1 MKNHIAPVEL
11 SKAYR
16 LLNHGPTVLVSS
28 RLNGVNNVM
37 AAAWS
42 CVLDFMP
49 PKLTVVIDSE
59 TKTREMIEKTQ
70 IFGIQI
76 PTVAQTQLTT
86 EVGTV
91 SLNDDSEKLQKAQ
104 VELFQFDDF
113 DLPFVAGCSGWMACK
128 LIPEPH
134 IQNQYDLFIGEIIGA
149 WADTRVFKDGRWHF
163 ETSDPSLR
171 SIHHVAGGHYYAIGE
186 SFPPKSK

>member
-1 MKNHIAPVEL
+1 
-11 SKAYR
+11 
-16 LLNHGPTVLVSS
+16 
-28 RLNGVNNVM
+28 
-37 AAAWS
+37 
-42 CVLDFMP
+42 
-49 PKLTVVIDSE
+49 
-59 TKTREMIEKTQ
+59 MIEKTQ
-70 IFGIQI
+70 SFGIQI

-104 VELFQFDDF
+104 VELFQFDGF

-134 IQNQYDLFIGEIIGA
+134 IQNKYDLFIGEIIGA

-163 ETSDPSLR
+163 ETADPSLR

>member
-1 MKNHIAPVEL
+1 MKNYAVPVEL

-16 LLNHGPTVLVSS
+16 LINHGPTVLVSS
-28 RLNGVNNVM
+28 RLQGVDNVM
-37 AAAWS
+37 AAAWA
-42 CVLDFMP
+42 CAMDFMP

-59 TKTREMIEKTQ
+59 TKTREMIEKTGY
-70 IFGIQI
+70 FGIQI

-86 EVGTV
+86 EVGSV
-91 SLNDDSEKLQKAQ
+91 SLNDDAEKLKKAN
-104 VELFQFDDF
+104 VELFQFEGF

-128 LIPEPH
+128 LVPEPH
-134 IQNQYDLFIGEIIGA
+134 NQNTYDLFIGEVIGA
-149 WADTRVFKDGRWHF
+149 WADTRVFKDGRWYF
-163 ETSDPSLR
+163 ENADPSLR